1 MSACAKSRARR
12 GAPARRAD
20 DDAQPDIDGD
30 ARGRS
35 AADQTVPQDPLPR
48 RPGNVVVGAT
58 SHLGCHDL
66 LLPVRA
72 CPRHRTRAGK
82 PAGLQRGRRDLQDT
96 DRRPDG
102 GRSGGRGALSRAQWN
117 PGDLDRFVVGGS
129 TPPAADAVDRRRRLR
144 GGSGGRADRVGC
156 AHGGAFPMSA
166 PGGRRGSP
174 AAPVLLRF
182 YDRPAGLDNPRAPRR
197 RTGMPN
203 FEKHAWM
210 FMRLSGI
217 VLVFLALGH
226 LFMMLMWQNGVYRI
240 DFNYVAVRWHL
251 PFWQTWDLLLL
262 WLAQLHGANGMRTI
276 IADYARKDWTRFWL
290 TRLLA
295 VSTIFTI
302 VLGTYV
308 LLTFNPNIS

>member
-1 MSACAKSRARR
+1 M
-12 GAPARRAD
+12 GRRA
-20 DDAQPDIDGD
+20 
-30 ARGRS
+30 
-35 AADQTVPQDPLPR
+35 T
-48 RPGNVVVGAT
+48 
-58 SHLGCHDL
+58 
-66 LLPVRA
+66 
-72 CPRHRTRAGK
+72 
-82 PAGLQRGRRDLQDT
+82 
-96 DRRPDG
+96 
-102 GRSGGRGALSRAQWN
+102 
-117 PGDLDRFVVGGS
+117 
-129 TPPAADAVDRRRRLR
+129 
-144 GGSGGRADRVGC
+144 
-156 AHGGAFPMSA
+156 A
-166 PGGRRGSP
+166 PEGRRGWP
-174 AAPVLLRF
+174 APVLQRS

-240 DFNYVAVRWHL
+240 DFNYVAVRWHS